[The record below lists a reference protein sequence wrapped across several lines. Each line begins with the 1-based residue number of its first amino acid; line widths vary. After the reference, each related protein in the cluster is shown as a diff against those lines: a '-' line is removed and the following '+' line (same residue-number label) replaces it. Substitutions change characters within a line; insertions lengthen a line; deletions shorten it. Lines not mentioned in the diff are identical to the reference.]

1 MIDFEFEFQYA
12 EEKQPTLQKV
22 GGSIPA
28 GRCVV
33 LCGGSGCGKSTLLRC
48 INGLIP
54 QFYEGELKGFCRL
67 NGQDTAGI
75 RIGEIGE
82 LAASVFQDPRSQF
95 FTVNSSNEVAFGLE
109 NHGLPQDKIRRRVDE
124 AFRIF
129 HLERLKDRNVYE
141 LSSGERQLI
150 SILSA
155 WAMDTDIFLL
165 DEPTANLDFAATQ
178 QLKEILLA
186 LKKQGKTL
194 LLSEHRLYYL
204 ADIADEFWVMADGE
218 IKGKYTAAEAKAFSV
233 ERRQTLSL
241 RTLDLAEI
249 TVPEKEPLPKTAPT
263 ALAVSDVCYTYGRK
277 AGDTL
282 SGVSFSVREHEIVGL
297 VGANGCGK
305 TTIGKLIAGLYRPS
319 GGRIMLFGKSQNPKQ
334 LQKQVL
340 FILQEAEFQFFTG
353 SVLHELQYGHAV
365 TPEFEAKTEA
375 LLKSMDMWDCR
386 NRHPFSLSGGQMQR
400 LTLMMAYLSDKPI
413 VILDEPTAGQDA
425 ESLERCAALIR
436 EMRKEKTVLIITH
449 DPELI
454 AGACDRCIGLSDG
467 HAEIEF
473 PVHSERD
480 LQAVRQYME
489 RFHLS
494 NAPAKK
500 QHKERF
506 HPATKLLYW
515 LALLVV
521 ISTSNN
527 HLVYAVY
534 TALILLTAADGW
546 LGTALAG
553 GMSFGLLWAANA
565 LLPGTVF
572 SFMLV
577 LFPRIIAVG
586 ISMRTL
592 IGRNEASRTLAALR
606 NLRLPERLIMIVAV
620 IFRFFPVLS
629 GDMKLLRQSIRTRGV
644 FTSPLQKLQAL
655 SSYIEILTVPMAL
668 RVIRI
673 AETLSASAETRGH
686 RLNPPQKQLSVAS
699 VFCVGCCVLRPAG
712 GIDRR
717 RPYPVIAVS
726 ATFNHIPFK
735 KESLTM
741 STANP
746 NKLKIKDI
754 ITVVLLA
761 LINVVIFFAS
771 SVLYATPITI
781 ILMPVFFA
789 LLEGIVYFIIGTKV
803 KKPGAILIYSIV
815 RAIMGGYLPYIIL
828 FILSGVIAEL
838 LLWKMGYG
846 NAKALTVSYVINQV
860 LAAFGST
867 IIPYAIAAKAMADQM
882 VTDGRQDAILAASQM
897 LQSWVSVAL
906 VAGVIVAAFIGAM
919 IGKRIVKKHL
929 AA

>member
-22 GGSIPA
+22 GGGIPA

-54 QFYEGELKGFCRL
+54 QFYEGELRGFCRL
-67 NGQDTAGI
+67 NGQDTAGMS
-75 RIGEIGE
+75 IGEIGE

-109 NHGLPQDKIRRRVDE
+109 NHGLPQDKIRQRVEE

-204 ADIADEFWVMADGE
+204 ADIADEFWVMTDGE
-218 IKGKYTAAEAKAFSV
+218 IKGKYTATEAKAFSA

-263 ALAVSDVCYTYGRK
+263 ALAVSDVRYTYGRK

-319 GGRIMLFGKSQNPKQ
+319 GGRIMLFGKPQNPKQ

-353 SVLHELQYGHAV
+353 SVLHELQYDHAV

-386 NRHPFSLSGGQMQR
+386 DRHPFSLSGGQMQR

-480 LQAVRQYME
+480 LQVTQRYME
-489 RFHLS
+489 GFHPS
-494 NAPAKK
+494 DAPAKK

-521 ISTSNN
+521 ISTANN
-527 HLVYAVY
+527 HLVYACY
-534 TALILLTAADGW
+534 AALIPLTAADGW
-546 LGTALAG
+546 FGTALAG
-553 GMSFGLLWAANA
+553 GMSFGVLWAANA

-577 LFPRIIAVG
+577 LFPRIIAIG

-606 NLRLPERLIMIVAV
+606 NLHLPERLIMIVAV

-644 FTSPLQKLQAL
+644 FATPLQKLRAL
-655 SSYIEILTVPMAL
+655 PSYIEILTVPMAL

-673 AETLSASAETRGH
+673 AETLSASAETRGIDLT
-686 RLNPPQKQLSVAS
+686 RRKSNYLSLRFSAWDA
-699 VFCVGCCVLRPAG
+699 VFCVLLA
-712 GIDRR
+712 
-717 RPYPVIAVS
+717 ALVS
-726 ATFNHIPFK
+726 AG
-735 KESLTM
+735 
-741 STANP
+741 
-746 NKLKIKDI
+746 
-754 ITVVLLA
+754 
-761 LINVVIFFAS
+761 LI
-771 SVLYATPITI
+771 L
-781 ILMPVFFA
+781 
-789 LLEGIVYFIIGTKV
+789 
-803 KKPGAILIYSIV
+803 
-815 RAIMGGYLPYIIL
+815 
-828 FILSGVIAEL
+828 
-838 LLWKMGYG
+838 
-846 NAKALTVSYVINQV
+846 
-860 LAAFGST
+860 
-867 IIPYAIAAKAMADQM
+867 
-882 VTDGRQDAILAASQM
+882 
-897 LQSWVSVAL
+897 
-906 VAGVIVAAFIGAM
+906 
-919 IGKRIVKKHL
+919 
-929 AA
+929 

>member
-1 MIDFEFEFQYA
+1 
-12 EEKQPTLQKV
+12 
-22 GGSIPA
+22 
-28 GRCVV
+28 
-33 LCGGSGCGKSTLLRC
+33 
-48 INGLIP
+48 
-54 QFYEGELKGFCRL
+54 
-67 NGQDTAGI
+67 
-75 RIGEIGE
+75 
-82 LAASVFQDPRSQF
+82 
-95 FTVNSSNEVAFGLE
+95 
-109 NHGLPQDKIRRRVDE
+109 
-124 AFRIF
+124 
-129 HLERLKDRNVYE
+129 
-141 LSSGERQLI
+141 
-150 SILSA
+150 
-155 WAMDTDIFLL
+155 MDTDIFLL

-282 SGVSFSVREHEIVGL
+282 SGVSFSVREHEIVGP
-297 VGANGCGK
+297 CGRK
-305 TTIGKLIAGLYRPS
+305 RLRQNDHRQADCRALPPLRRQDNAFRKVAKSKAAAKASAVHPS
-319 GGRIMLFGKSQNPKQ
+319 GGG
-334 LQKQVL
+334 V
-340 FILQEAEFQFFTG
+340 QFFTG

-500 QHKERF
+500 NSIKKRF
-506 HPATKLLYW
+506 PPGNEAAYW

-629 GDMKLLRQSIRTRGV
+629 GDMKLLRQSIRTRGAFV
-644 FTSPLQKLQAL
+644 TPWQKLRAL
-655 SSYIEILTVPMAL
+655 PSYIEILTVPMAL

-673 AETLSASAETRGH
+673 AETLSASAETRGIDLT
-686 RLNPPQKQLSVAS
+686 RRKSNYLSLRFSAWDA
-699 VFCVGCCVLRPAG
+699 VFCVL
-712 GIDRR
+712 
-717 RPYPVIAVS
+717 
-726 ATFNHIPFK
+726 
-735 KESLTM
+735 
-741 STANP
+741 
-746 NKLKIKDI
+746 
-754 ITVVLLA
+754 
-761 LINVVIFFAS
+761 
-771 SVLYATPITI
+771 
-781 ILMPVFFA
+781 
-789 LLEGIVYFIIGTKV
+789 
-803 KKPGAILIYSIV
+803 
-815 RAIMGGYLPYIIL
+815 
-828 FILSGVIAEL
+828 
-838 LLWKMGYG
+838 
-846 NAKALTVSYVINQV
+846 
-860 LAAFGST
+860 
-867 IIPYAIAAKAMADQM
+867 
-882 VTDGRQDAILAASQM
+882 LAASI
-897 LQSWVSVAL
+897 A
-906 VAGVIVAAFIGAM
+906 AGLI
-919 IGKRIVKKHL
+919 L
-929 AA
+929 